1 MPGRTDNRCR
11 RRWFT
16 LMRNDPKVEHVAFL
30 EISSKSAV
38 IRSEVE
44 CNRLTETG
52 YQEVDQFS
60 IKSIHQH
67 LFIFPL
73 QRQ

>member
-1 MPGRTDNRCR
+1 
-11 RRWFT
+11 
-16 LMRNDPKVEHVAFL
+16 MRNDPKVEHVAFL

-52 YQEVDQFS
+52 YFNSSTFIHIS
-60 IKSIHQH
+60 IATTVRMGT
-67 LFIFPL
+67 LVV
-73 QRQ
+73 